1 MIIHRHRPSFLL
13 IRLLG
18 DEFYWRAKRTPASRR
33 RTKPTEE
40 EVPPVFRPKL
50 IEA

>member
-13 IRLLG
+13 IRLIG
-18 DEFYWRAKRTPASRR
+18 NKIDWRVKRTPASRR